1 MTHGVAAL
9 GARLELPSVLLL
21 WIAVLLRGP
30 AGLRSAPQRAV
41 WLAVATA
48 AAAMT
53 LNLPSVIGAATRHS
67 EANVVAVIRNVL
79 GVLSAGAVLY
89 FVAQATTDVRR
100 LRIALGLAVGS
111 VLTVLLSL
119 DLAAGPHLRIGVPAT
134 GPPAPS
140 RFYWLLLIS
149 THLVANALCVLLCL
163 RYGTASGN
171 RSLAMSLR
179 LFGLGTGL
187 VSVFW
192 LGYLVRVTTGGPWP
206 LPWLAL
212 LMDLHA
218 VLRALAIMVPAFV
231 LLRRAL
237 SNIAVAWRLW
247 PMWNDLVTAVPH
259 VALAK
264 PRHRIWDVLWP
275 QVPYSVLSYRRVIET
290 RDAILALTDYIPPA
304 PAPRSP
310 GQSPRWGKAAD
321 LGAHELAHFIKGALN
336 AKLQDSAPTRQK
348 VNLGSSGSRDLAG
361 ETVFLLRM
369 ARAYRSA
376 SPRGGARRR

>member
-9 GARLELPSVLLL
+9 GARLELPSVLLV

-53 LNLPSVIGAATRHS
+53 LNLPSLIGAATRHS

-89 FVAQATTDVRR
+89 FVAQATADIGR
-100 LRIALGLAVGS
+100 LRTALALAVGS

-119 DLAAGPHLRIGVPAT
+119 DLAAWPHLRIGVSAT
-134 GPPAPS
+134 GSPAPS

-149 THLVANALCVLLCL
+149 THLVANSLCVLLCL
-163 RYGTASGN
+163 RYGTPSGN
-171 RSLAMSLR
+171 LSLATSLR

-187 VSVFW
+187 VSVYW
-192 LGYLVRVTTGGPWP
+192 LGYLVRVTTGGRWP

-212 LMDLHA
+212 LMDLHG
-218 VLRALAIMVPAFV
+218 VLRALAIMVPTFAV
-231 LLRRAL
+231 LRRVL
-237 SNIAVAWRLW
+237 SSIAVAWRLW

-264 PRHRIWDVLWP
+264 PRPRIWDVLWP

-290 RDAILALTDYIPPA
+290 RDAILALTDYISAA
-304 PAPRSP
+304 PSSP
-310 GQSPRWGKAAD
+310 GPSPRRGSSAD
-321 LGAHELAHFIKGALN
+321 LSADELAHLVQGALN
-336 AKLQDSAPTRQK
+336 AKLQGSIPTRQR

-361 ETVFLLRM
+361 ETAFLLRM

-376 SPRGGARRR
+376 SPHGGARRQ